1 MTAEPLP
8 TIGSLAWQRALERA
22 LKAGPELHFQPI
34 VDLRRGVVVGYET
47 LARFAGPP
55 YASPDK
61 WFAAAQEHGLALNLE
76 EQVWRQAIATL
87 ILLPQNAFLSLNA
100 SPDFLSSPAC
110 AALVES
116 APSLSR
122 LVIEVTEHDAIADYE
137 RFGWHLQRYRAAG
150 AQLAVDDAGAGYAS
164 MSHILA
170 LRPQFVKLDAT
181 FVQGCDRDP
190 AKAALIDMVGR
201 FAGHLDAWLLAEG
214 IERREELDTLLRLK
228 VPLGQ
233 GYLLARPEPDWPE
246 LPPEVRRRMRVRAL
260 DLEGLAVR
268 ALIAPA
274 QSIPAGTHEPVTEDG
289 IVVTVDQYGRP
300 LELIHWRDGSRRV
313 FSPMRIKG
321 ESHAEPLLRRALIR
335 PEAERFEPLVCI
347 DDEGVYTGILRIE
360 SLIDFLLSDR
370 AVARDTEA

>member
-1 MTAEPLP
+1 MTAEPLR
-8 TIGSLAWQRALERA
+8 TIGSLAWQRGLERA
-22 LKAGPELHFQPI
+22 LEAGSQLHFQPI
-34 VDLRRGVVVGYET
+34 VDLRRGVIVGYET

-61 WFAAAQEHGLALNLE
+61 WFAAAQEHGLALELE
-76 EQVWRQAIATL
+76 EQVWRRAIETL
-87 ILLPQNAFLSLNA
+87 NLLPPNTFLSLNA
-100 SPDFLSSPAC
+100 SPDFLSSPGC
-110 AALVES
+110 TALVES
-116 APSLSR
+116 APSLNR
-122 LVIEVTEHDAIADYE
+122 LVIEVTEHDAVVDYE
-137 RFGWHLQRYRAAG
+137 RFGSHLQRFRAAG
-150 AQLAVDDAGAGYAS
+150 ALLAVDDAGAGYAS

-233 GYLLARPEPDWPE
+233 GYLLARPQPDWSE

-260 DLEGLAVR
+260 DLEGQAVR

-274 QSIPAGTHEPVTEDG
+274 PSYRAGAGTADTEDG
-289 IVVTVDQYGRP
+289 IAVVVDQYGRP
-300 LELIHWRDGSRRV
+300 VELVHWVHGSRRI
-313 FSPMRIKG
+313 FTPMRIKG
-321 ESHAEPLLRRALIR
+321 ESHAEPLLRRPDPSRGRALR
-335 PEAERFEPLVCI
+335 AAGLLDE
-347 DDEGVYTGILRIE
+347 EGVYTGILRIE
-360 SLIDFLLSDR
+360 ALIDFLLDH
-370 AVARDTEA
+370 AVARDSKA